1 MQVNKTNCELS
12 LVKNYKFEMMK
23 NTDKL
28 LSSDVARNIRKRL

>member
-23 NTDKL
+23 NTDKIIIF
-28 LSSDVARNIRKRL
+28 RCCKEH